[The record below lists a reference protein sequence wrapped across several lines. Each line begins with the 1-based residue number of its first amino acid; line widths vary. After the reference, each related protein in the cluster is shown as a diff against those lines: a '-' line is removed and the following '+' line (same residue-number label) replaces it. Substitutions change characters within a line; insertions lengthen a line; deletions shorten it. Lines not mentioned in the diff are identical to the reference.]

1 MWYFVERNGHAI
13 AHSKSL
19 FRMQIKAENLVK
31 GGVPKEE
38 IQVTDS
44 LGRNHLA
51 FY

>member
-1 MWYFVERNGHAI
+1 MWYFVEKKGKAI

-19 FRMQIKAENLVK
+19 FRMQILAEKLVK

-38 IQVTDS
+38 VQVTDS